1 MQQSAAGMRRYT
13 AFRLH
18 GKLLLL
24 QLLTFAGR
32 CPRRVCAYVN
42 RLNASVHYFLVR
54 GHARSRLVA
63 LAGALVSVGV
73 AGARARECDVG
84 SPFEEEARR
93 SLPPRP
99 FGASSERAPT

>member
-1 MQQSAAGMRRYT
+1 MRRYT

-63 LAGALVSVGV
+63 LASRALLSVGV
-73 AGARARECDVG
+73 AGARARM
-84 SPFEEEARR
+84 RR
-93 SLPPRP
+93 RLSVR
-99 FGASSERAPT
+99 GRG